1 MAPLNKTILAG
12 MFACTNSGLGL
23 DTGVLLR
30 LLQTPPKIVSEATYY
45 FCEQYCESE
54 NDLAMFGEEAEMWA
68 DKLKDMDDDT
78 IRTLHFERI
87 ALYDEIAA
95 MVKGN

>member
-1 MAPLNKTILAG
+1 MALNKTILAG

-23 DTGVLLR
+23 DTGALLR
-30 LLQTPPKIVSEATYY
+30 LLQTPPKSLSAATLA
-45 FCEQYCESE
+45 FCEQYCEND
-54 NDLAMFGEEAEMWA
+54 NDLAMFEEEADMW
-68 DKLKDMDDDT
+68 LNVFHDMDDDT